1 MKFQNAVYYGRIG
14 TILLI
19 IKSVS
24 SFVFEL
30 LDAVSMLDYLKLI
43 FPLLEVI
50 GFSFLFIF
58 LLKMYKKILY
68 YNDLS

>member
-14 TILLI
+14 TVLLI
-19 IKSVS
+19 IQSIA
-24 SFVFEL
+24 SFIFEL
-30 LDAVSMLDYLKLI
+30 VEATTTLDYVKLI

-50 GFSFLFIF
+50 GFSFLYIF

-68 YNDLS
+68 YNKLE